1 MDSFSIFFY
10 VFIYSLLLVVEDR
23 ASDTIK
29 ILLSDTGH
37 SSATVLALLN
47 NLHLLELDEDRSDN
61 TGVGLLEVLG
71 ADTALVG
78 ATVPLA
84 ELTYA
89 KSRAEVDLAGD
100 GSGTDVVPV
109 IAVGGELLVAGGLDE
124 VGPDGELELVG
135 VLEVLS
141 VGGDEVASGNV
152 TDADSTG
159 FVFSH
164 FELLYTKRGTVGLC
178 VGRRGW
184 RGWVRYMLS

>member
-1 MDSFSIFFY
+1 MPLIAQTVVVDFDFFFITY
-10 VFIYSLLLVVEDR
+10 LIYSLLLVVEDR

-37 SSATVLALLN
+37 SSATILALLN
-47 NLHLLELDEDRSDN
+47 NLHLLKLDEDRSDN

-100 GSGTDVVPV
+100 GGGTDVVPV
-109 IAVGGELLVAGGLDE
+109 IAVGGELLVTGGLDE

-141 VGGDEVASGNV
+141 VGSDEVASGNV

-164 FELLYTKRGTVGLC
+164 FELL
-178 VGRRGW
+178 
-184 RGWVRYMLS
+184 